1 LLITLDPQI
10 FICGFFVLFLT
21 INLKLLLMEGIK
33 FLGKFLLANLF
44 LYGIGTF
51 IAFDPNPLNWWLFSA
66 WGGRVLFLF
75 IELYVLA
82 TVAKD

>member
-1 LLITLDPQI
+1 LDPQI

-21 INLKLLLMEGIK
+21 INLKLLLMESIK
-33 FLGKFLLANLF
+33 LLGMFLLANLF

-51 IAFDPNPLNWWLFSA
+51 IAFDPNPLNWWLLSS

-75 IELYVLA
+75 IEVYIAA
-82 TVAKD
+82 TVTKD

>member
-1 LLITLDPQI
+1 MDPQI

-21 INLKLLLMEGIK
+21 INLKLLLMESIK
-33 FLGKFLLANLF
+33 LLGMFLLANLF

-51 IAFDPNPLNWWLFSA
+51 IAFDGNPLNWWLLSS

-75 IELYVLA
+75 IEAYIAA
-82 TVAKD
+82 TVTKD